1 MTPRHLAPKPK
12 GGGPRPPSTA
22 TGAVAATQDD
32 DEGTPTDWLFLAMAE
47 QQLNHTDEAGARL
60 DQATRWIDQARRDPR
75 HPWVLGAFSDP
86 GGRQI
91 SRMTAGI
98 QVLPGFAP
106 TRRGKS
112 DPISYFMPT
121 WRQMLVVE
129 VLRREAAS
137 LIMPRAT
144 IELPRS

>member
-1 MTPRHLAPKPK
+1 
-12 GGGPRPPSTA
+12 
-22 TGAVAATQDD
+22 
-32 DEGTPTDWLFLAMAE
+32 MAE
-47 QQLNHTDEAGARL
+47 QQLNHTDEARARL

-75 HPWVLGAFSDP
+75 HPWVLSAFSDP